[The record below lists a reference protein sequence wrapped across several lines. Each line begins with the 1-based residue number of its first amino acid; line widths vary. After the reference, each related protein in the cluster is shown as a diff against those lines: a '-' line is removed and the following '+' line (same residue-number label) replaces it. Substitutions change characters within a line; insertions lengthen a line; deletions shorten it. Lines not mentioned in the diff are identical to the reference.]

1 MNLVVSHWSAN
12 VAVLAAALAV
22 VAVHL
27 AGLLGLRAD
36 ARRSGAALRSGA
48 APPGAGLPGAGLPA
62 AGLPAGVAREAIA
75 FYSGLLLLVLAVV
88 SPLGYWAG
96 TFIWLRVLQDIVFG
110 VYAPPLIV
118 LGAPWLVLWRG
129 LGRGPGSG
137 PGHTW
142 SPRAT
147 TATGRVPPSL
157 RSWPVA
163 VTALFVVVWCGWYVP
178 ALYDAG
184 VHHPVV
190 LALQAVTTLAAGTA
204 LWLQL
209 IGSRPYSP
217 QFGPLYR
224 VMLLA
229 AIVLCST
236 ILGMVLSFGAN
247 VLYPVYLGVGHHHLL
262 SVVFDQQAGGSELW
276 VLVLVPYLIAGIALL
291 VRWLNEEESQALSLG
306 LDRMLRAPKSTW
318 PTRTG
323 SR

>member
-12 VAVLAAALAV
+12 MAVVAVGLAV
-22 VAVHL
+22 VVVHL

-36 ARRSGAALRSGA
+36 ARRGGAAL
-48 APPGAGLPGAGLPA
+48 PGGL
-62 AGLPAGVAREAIA
+62 VREAIA
-75 FYSGLLLLVLAVV
+75 FYCGLLLAALALL
-88 SPLGYWAG
+88 SPLGYFSG
-96 TFIWLRVLQDIVFG
+96 RFIWLRVLQDIVLG

-129 LGRGPGSG
+129 LGRTARSRPAAAAVRVA
-137 PGHTW
+137 
-142 SPRAT
+142 PR
-147 TATGRVPPSL
+147 L

-163 VTALFVVVWCGWYVP
+163 VTALFIVVWCGWYIP

-190 LALQAVTTLAAGTA
+190 LAAQAVTTMGAGLL
-204 LWLQL
+204 LWLQI

-229 AIVLCST
+229 AVVLCGT
-236 ILGMVLSFGAN
+236 VLGMLLSFGAN
-247 VLYPVYLGVGHHHLL
+247 VIYPTYLGVGSHHLL

-276 VLVLVPYLIAGIALL
+276 VLVLVPYMIAGIALL
-291 VRWLNEEESQALSLG
+291 IRWLNDEESEALAHG
-306 LDRMLRAPKSTW
+306 LDRILRPSKSTW

-323 SR
+323 WR

>member
-12 VAVLAAALAV
+12 AAVLAVGLGVA
-22 VAVHL
+22 AVHL
-27 AGLLGLRAD
+27 AGLLGLRSD
-36 ARRSGAALRSGA
+36 ARRAGPGRPAGRAL
-48 APPGAGLPGAGLPA
+48 PPGL
-62 AGLPAGVAREAIA
+62 AREAIA

-129 LGRGPGSG
+129 LGRTSR
-137 PGHTW
+137 
-142 SPRAT
+142 PRAT
-147 TATGRVPPSL
+147 VTTAPVPPSL

-163 VTALFVVVWCGWYVP
+163 VTAVFVLVWCGWYLP

-184 VHHPVV
+184 VRHPVV
-190 LALQAVTTLAAGTA
+190 LAAQAVTTLAAGIL

-209 IGSRPYSP
+209 IGSRPFTP

-229 AIVLCST
+229 AIVLCGT

-247 VLYPVYLGVGHHHLL
+247 VLYPAYLGVGHHHLL

-291 VRWLNEEESQALSLG
+291 VRWLNDEESQALSLG

>member
-12 VAVLAAALAV
+12 VAVLAVGLAV
-22 VAVHL
+22 AAVHL
-27 AGLLGLRAD
+27 AGLYGLRSD
-36 ARRSGAALRSGA
+36 ARRGGAAR
-48 APPGAGLPGAGLPA
+48 PAGLT
-62 AGLPAGVAREAIA
+62 REAVA
-75 FYSGLLLLVLAVV
+75 FYSGLILIAAVVV

-110 VYAPPLIV
+110 VYAPSLLV

-129 LGRGPGSG
+129 LGR
-137 PGHTW
+137 TW
-142 SPRAT
+142 RPRAT
-147 TATGRVPPSL
+147 MAAAPVPPRL

-163 VTALFVVVWCGWYVP
+163 VTALFILVWCGWYVP

-190 LALQAVTTLAAGTA
+190 LAVQAVTTLAVGTL

-209 IGSRPYSP
+209 IGSRPFSP

-229 AIVLCST
+229 AIVLCGT

-276 VLVLVPYLIAGIALL
+276 VLVLVPYMIAGIALL

>member
-12 VAVLAAALAV
+12 VAVLAVALAV
-22 VAVHL
+22 TVTHV

-36 ARRSGAALRSGA
+36 ARRGGAAL
-48 APPGAGLPGAGLPA
+48 PAGLG
-62 AGLPAGVAREAIA
+62 REVIA
-75 FYSGLLLLVLAVV
+75 FYSGVLLAVLALV

-96 TFIWLRVLQDIVFG
+96 TFIWLRVLQDILLG
-110 VYAPPLIV
+110 VYVPPLIV

-129 LGRGPGSG
+129 LGRD
-137 PGHTW
+137 HR
-142 SPRAT
+142 PRAT
-147 TATGRVPPSL
+147 VPAAPLPPRL

-190 LALQAVTTLAAGTA
+190 LAAQGITTLAAGIL

-209 IGSRPYSP
+209 IGSRPFSP
-217 QFGPLYR
+217 GFGPLYR
-224 VMLLA
+224 VFLLA
-229 AIVLCST
+229 GVVLFGT

-306 LDRMLRAPKSTW
+306 LDRMLRPSKSAW

-323 SR
+323 WR

>member
-12 VAVLAAALAV
+12 VAVLAVGLAV
-22 VAVHL
+22 AAVHL
-27 AGLLGLRAD
+27 AGLYGLRSD
-36 ARRSGAALRSGA
+36 ARRGGAAR
-48 APPGAGLPGAGLPA
+48 PAGLT
-62 AGLPAGVAREAIA
+62 RETVA
-75 FYSGLLLLVLAVV
+75 FYSGLVLIAAVVV

-110 VYAPPLIV
+110 VYAPSLLV

-129 LGRGPGSG
+129 LGR
-137 PGHTW
+137 TW
-142 SPRAT
+142 RPRAT
-147 TATGRVPPSL
+147 MAAAPVPPRL

-163 VTALFVVVWCGWYVP
+163 VTALFILVWCGWYVP

-190 LALQAVTTLAAGTA
+190 LAVQAVTTLAAGTL

-209 IGSRPYSP
+209 IGSRPFSP

-229 AIVLCST
+229 AIVLCGT

-276 VLVLVPYLIAGIALL
+276 VLVLVPYMIAGIALL

>member
-12 VAVLAAALAV
+12 VAVLAVGLGV

-27 AGLLGLRAD
+27 AGLHGLRSD
-36 ARRSGAALRSGA
+36 ARRDGATR
-48 APPGAGLPGAGLPA
+48 PAGLG
-62 AGLPAGVAREAIA
+62 REAIA

-129 LGRGPGSG
+129 LGR
-137 PGHTW
+137 TW
-142 SPRAT
+142 HPRAT
-147 TATGRVPPSL
+147 MAGPPVPPRL

-163 VTALFVVVWCGWYVP
+163 VTALFILVWCGWYVP

-190 LALQAVTTLAAGTA
+190 LAAQAVTTLAAGTV

-209 IGSRPYSP
+209 IGSRPHRP

-247 VLYPVYLGVGHHHLL
+247 VLYPAYLGVGHHHLL

-323 SR
+323 SQ

>member
-12 VAVLAAALAV
+12 VAVLAVGLAV

-36 ARRSGAALRSGA
+36 ARRGGAAL
-48 APPGAGLPGAGLPA
+48 PAGL
-62 AGLPAGVAREAIA
+62 AREAIA
-75 FYSGLLLLVLAVV
+75 FYCGLLLAVLALV
-88 SPLGYWAG
+88 SPLGYWSG
-96 TFIWLRVLQDIVFG
+96 RFIWVRVLQDIVLG

-129 LGRGPGSG
+129 LGR
-137 PGHTW
+137 TRR
-142 SPRAT
+142 PRAT
-147 TATGRVPPSL
+147 TAAAPVPPRL

-163 VTALFVVVWCGWYVP
+163 VTALFVLVWCGWYVP

-190 LALQAVTTLAAGTA
+190 LAAQAVTTMAAGGCSGCSSSA
-204 LWLQL
+204 PGL
-209 IGSRPYSP
+209 ISP

-229 AIVLCST
+229 GIVLCGT

-247 VLYPVYLGVGHHHLL
+247 VLYPAYLGVGSHHLL
-262 SVVFDQQAGGSELW
+262 SLVFDQQAGGSELW

-291 VRWLNEEESQALSLG
+291 VRWLNDEESEALSHG
-306 LDRMLRAPKSTW
+306 LDRILRTSKSTW

-323 SR
+323 WR

>member
-12 VAVLAAALAV
+12 VAALAVGLAV

-27 AGLLGLRAD
+27 AGLHGLRAD
-36 ARRSGAALRSGA
+36 ARRGGAAL
-48 APPGAGLPGAGLPA
+48 PAGLT
-62 AGLPAGVAREAIA
+62 REIIA
-75 FYSGLLLLVLAVV
+75 FYSGLVLIVLAVV

-96 TFIWLRVLQDIVFG
+96 TFIWLRVLQDIVLG
-110 VYAPPLIV
+110 VYAPPLLV

-129 LGRGPGSG
+129 LGR
-137 PGHTW
+137 TW
-142 SPRAT
+142 RPPAAT
-147 TATGRVPPSL
+147 VAPAPVPPSL

-163 VTALFVVVWCGWYVP
+163 VTALFILVWCGWYVP

-190 LALQAVTTLAAGTA
+190 LAAQAVTTLAAGTL

-209 IGSRPYSP
+209 IGSRPFSP

-229 AIVLCST
+229 AIVLCGT

-291 VRWLNEEESQALSLG
+291 VRWLNDEESQALSLG